1 LLTMQLHPIMLLLLL
16 VGMSSISFAAK
27 SLRPLN
33 KAGYL
38 NYAYKTDVYSF
49 VKRGKAGL
57 PGLVAVITPKGFQQL
72 SMSTNSVF
80 RAIVPFF
87 TIPPQPD
94 MDMGPFSGE
103 ILDGKVEKF
112 GKEGNVYIQPVE
124 PNGLAVEMKNLE
136 IHLSTN
142 IRGPKRDGVA
152 KTELKNVNGE
162 FVFTMQPDSNGFLR
176 AEMTHC
182 QARTNLV
189 HIHYNTN
196 DKDVIVI
203 RPFRIERAIKTQLN
217 QKQCSIIGKMISD
230 MNGYIKKPFGEQF
243 LLDPHSHGLVPISS
257 MKRLFK
263 LLPLR
268 DQKRFYVLGR
278 ALIFK
283 PSLTGPI
290 QATASQTF
298 SIPLLGKVCHRQR
311 CNIPFHPTPLPQGVR
326 DGNYMVNVYI
336 SDYVLNSLLYS
347 LYQIGTFRFTFNKK
361 QAPWLSYFFETEC
374 AKSVCITD
382 LLPSFSSTFP
392 EQNPEIHMEFY
403 KPPAVQFRRDGARFY
418 GDFLITLSAKLDD
431 SSPAKKALIAKC
443 NFIMRIQ
450 LNAPRARNHVAGTV
464 NFDQWNMQ
472 VQENYIKAD
481 VQETS
486 SFFDYTKQLIQTTLA
501 RVFRQGFVI
510 SLPFLNIT
518 NLKLEMMDDALMAA
532 FDFKIDEKRIIDAVN
547 ATVSGHK

>member
-1 LLTMQLHPIMLLLLL
+1 MRLHPIMLLLLL
-16 VGMSSISFAAK
+16 ASMSSISFAAR

-33 KAGYL
+33 KASYL
-38 NYAYKTDVYSF
+38 NYAYKADVYDF

-72 SMSTNSVF
+72 SLSANSVF

-94 MDMGPFSGE
+94 MDMGPFPGE

-112 GKEGNVYIQPVE
+112 GKDGNVHIQPAE
-124 PNGLAVEMKNLE
+124 PNGLAVEMENLN
-136 IHLSTN
+136 IHLSTK

-162 FVFTMQPDSNGFLR
+162 FVFSMQPDSNGLLR

-182 QARTNLV
+182 QARINLV
-189 HIHYNTN
+189 HIHYDTN
-196 DKDVIVI
+196 DKDIIVI
-203 RPFRIERAIKTQLN
+203 RPFRIERAIKTQIN

-230 MNGYIKKPFGEQF
+230 MNEYIKKPFGEQF

-278 ALIFK
+278 ALVFK

-298 SIPLLGKVCHRQR
+298 SIPFLGKVCHRQR

-326 DGNYMVNVYI
+326 DGNYM
-336 SDYVLNSLLYS
+336 
-347 LYQIGTFRFTFNKK
+347 
-361 QAPWLSYFFETEC
+361 
-374 AKSVCITD
+374 
-382 LLPSFSSTFP
+382 FSNTFP
-392 EQNPEIHMEFY
+392 EQIPEIHMEFS
-403 KPPAVQFRRDGARFY
+403 KPPAVQFRSDGARFY
-418 GDFLITLSAKLDD
+418 GDFLMTLLAKVDESL
-431 SSPAKKALIAKC
+431 PAKKALIVNC
-443 NFIMRIQ
+443 HFIMRIQ
-450 LNAPRARNHVAGTV
+450 LNAPRARDHVAGTV

-472 VQENYIKAD
+472 VQENYINAD
-481 VQETS
+481 VKETS
-486 SFFDYTKQLIQTTLA
+486 AFFDYTKQLIQTTLEHFFK
-501 RVFRQGFVI
+501 RGFII
-510 SLPFLNIT
+510 SLPYLNIT
-518 NLKLEMMDDALMAA
+518 NLKLQMMDDALMAA
-532 FDFKIDEKRIIDAVN
+532 FDFKIDEKRVVDAIN